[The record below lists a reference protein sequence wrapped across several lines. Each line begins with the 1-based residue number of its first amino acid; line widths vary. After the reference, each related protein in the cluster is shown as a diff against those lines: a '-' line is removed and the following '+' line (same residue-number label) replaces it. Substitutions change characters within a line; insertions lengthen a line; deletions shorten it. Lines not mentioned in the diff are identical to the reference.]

1 MKIYR
6 YHRRTGE
13 FMKADDARLD
23 PLEAKQGVER
33 YLIPACA
40 TEIEP
45 PECAE
50 HQKQVFSNGRWS
62 IAKDWRGTPYF
73 IGNERHI
80 IRELGIEPPAGS
92 TLEPPPEEFERPFY
106 DGYRWVEAPEQPE
119 PESGPSQ
126 LKQALTMMAK
136 ANEFN
141 DLIDI
146 INDIIEELE

>member
-6 YHRRTGE
+6 YHRKTGE

-40 TEIEP
+40 TEIAP

-50 HQKQVFSNGRWS
+50 HQKQVFSSGQWS
-62 IAKDWRGTPYF
+62 IVKDWRNTPYF
-73 IGNERHI
+73 IGDEHHI

-92 TLEPPPEEFERPFY
+92 TLEPPPEELEKPFY
-106 DGYRWVEAPEQPE
+106 DGYRWVESPPPPPPE
-119 PESGPSQ
+119 PSW
-126 LKQALTMMAK
+126 LKQALTRMAD
-136 ANEFN
+136 ANDFD

-146 INDIIEELE
+146 LNDIIEELE